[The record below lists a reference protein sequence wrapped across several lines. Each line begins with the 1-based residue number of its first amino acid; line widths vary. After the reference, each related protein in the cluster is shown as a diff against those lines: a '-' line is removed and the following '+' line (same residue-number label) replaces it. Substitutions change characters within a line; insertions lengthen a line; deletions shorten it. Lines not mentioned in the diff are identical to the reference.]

1 MVKQWSDLSS
11 IKIHHSS
18 VIKGHHQIGC
28 VRLQSLC
35 LHLSLFRP
43 GINFNF
49 ENRLCQN
56 RVANEISLLFNFSLR
71 LFCLFVLLVSCNI
84 LLAGFVSCKE
94 LAKSHAQNLN
104 RKENPALSYSDVE
117 LQVCSVLLFGGQ
129 YRRRDIAKALP
140 GSLTRL
146 IHPLPTLSLL
156 ARAKLK
162 MSNIDPGWHMIGS
175 IQATQKCDDKSDRIF
190 NLT

>member
-1 MVKQWSDLSS
+1 M
-11 IKIHHSS
+11 IE
-18 VIKGHHQIGC
+18 GHHQIGC
-28 VRLQSLC
+28 VCLQSLC

-43 GINFNF
+43 GINFIF